1 MTFGTGDHTPLG
13 EDLFP
18 PHKCG
23 LFLTH
28 NEHRDYYET
37 VEEWIR
43 KGGEHYHWESDEA
56 MRRAI
61 DTDECW
67 AVQWYPETPISFHA
81 VAAPTLS
88 ECLAFARTLVSSSSA
103 RRTRG
108 SPTTR
113 RWTAQSVCGRG
124 QRSGWGCDAG
134 GGTTDVPGV
143 STEPDNVEFLDPR
156 TVAVRYEEGRIVE
169 VFEL

>member
-113 RWTAQSVCGRG
+113 RWTAQSE
-124 QRSGWGCDAG
+124 
-134 GGTTDVPGV
+134 